1 MGQTAYFDNAATTYP
16 KPDGVY
22 DAMDDFYRHHG
33 DGSAGR
39 GAYAGARDAG
49 RLLADVRQALGQLF
63 HTEQHTAVL
72 TSSATEALNLV
83 LQGQDY
89 AAGETVYIS
98 PFEHNAVLRPLHVL
112 QQQTMFYVE
121 HLAVARKTLTYDLA
135 AIEAQFAMH
144 PPRLVVLSH
153 ASNVCG
159 AVAPA
164 ADIFACAKRAGAMTV
179 LDMAQTAGLIDLDL
193 VAAQAD
199 AAIFAGHK
207 TLLGPFGAAG
217 VMLRK
222 GIRLRP
228 LLYGGTGVD
237 SANPDMPG
245 VAPLRYEAGSRNML
259 AAAGLRAAL
268 GYIEREGI
276 DTLFMRE
283 RKARECLLALLAH
296 YDFIHPIVPEQGI
309 GVISATFDGL
319 APDEAGKILGERGIA
334 VRTGLHCAPEAH
346 RFLGTFPAGTVRF
359 SVSAMTGS
367 EDFERLRAVLDE
379 IAEEL

>member
-1 MGQTAYFDNAATTYP
+1 MEQTAYFDNAATTYP
-16 KPDGVY
+16 KPDCVY

-49 RLLADVRQALGQLF
+49 RLLADVRQARGRLF
-63 HTEQHTAVL
+63 HTEQHDAVL
-72 TSSATEALNLV
+72 TSSATEAMNLV

-89 AAGETVYIS
+89 AAGETVYVS
-98 PFEHNAVLRPLHVL
+98 PFEHNAVLRPLHAL
-112 QQQTMFYVE
+112 RQQTMFQVE
-121 HLAVARKTLTYDLA
+121 QLAVDRKTLTYDLS
-135 AIEAQFAMH
+135 AIAAQFAAH

-153 ASNVCG
+153 ARNVCG
-159 AVAPA
+159 AIAPA
-164 ADIFACAKRAGAMTV
+164 AEIFACAKRAGAMTV
-179 LDMAQTAGLIDLDL
+179 LDMAQTSGLLDLDL
-193 VAAQAD
+193 VAAQTD

-237 SANPDMPG
+237 SANPDMPD

-259 AAAGLRAAL
+259 ALAGLRAAL
-268 GYIEREGI
+268 DYIEQQGI
-276 DTLFMRE
+276 GQIWARE
-283 RKARECLLALLAH
+283 RAARDRLLELLSA
-296 YDFIHPIVPEQGI
+296 YDFLHPIVPEQGI
-309 GVISATFDGL
+309 GVISATFDSL
-319 APDEAGKILGERGIA
+319 APDEAGKVLGERGIA
-334 VRTGLHCAPEAH
+334 VRTGLHCAPAAH

-359 SVSAMTGS
+359 SVSAMTTD
-367 EDFERLRAVLDE
+367 ENFERLRAVLDE
-379 IAEEL
+379 IAGEL

>member
-16 KPDGVY
+16 KPDCVH

-49 RLLADVRQALGQLF
+49 RMLADVRQALGRLF
-63 HTEQHTAVL
+63 HTEQHVAVL

-89 AAGETVYIS
+89 TAGETVYIS
-98 PFEHNAVLRPLHVL
+98 PFEHNAVLRPLHAL
-112 QQQTMFYVE
+112 RKRTPFSVE
-121 HLAVARKTLTYDLA
+121 RLAVDRKTLHYDLP

-159 AVAPA
+159 AIAPA
-164 ADIFACAKRAGAMTV
+164 ADIFARAKRTGAMTV
-179 LDMAQTAGLIDLDL
+179 LDMAQTAGLIDIDL

-228 LLYGGTGVD
+228 LIYGGTGVD
-237 SANPDMPG
+237 SANPDMPDE
-245 VAPLRYEAGSRNML
+245 APLRYEAGSRNML

-276 DTLFMRE
+276 DTLFERE
-283 RKARECLLALLAH
+283 RQARERLLALLAD
-296 YDFIHPIVPEQGI
+296 YDFLHLIVPEHGI

-319 APDEAGKILGERGIA
+319 APDEAGKVLGERGIA

-359 SVSAMTGS
+359 SVSAMMG
-367 EDFERLRAVLDE
+367 EKEFAVLRTALDE